1 MKAAF
6 SGRPLYQEIVNR
18 AKRAGLVNAVAH
30 HTHYGFSNHGHV
42 QAREV
47 EGMNS
52 ELTMCV
58 EMIGPKATLE
68 SFCRTHGDLLID
80 KVMVYKHLEHW
91 QIGAGA
97 VGESLLSETEVS
109 ELGELEAE

>member
-52 ELTMCV
+52 ELAMCV

-68 SFCRTHGDLLID
+68 NFCRAHGDLLID
-80 KVMVYKHLEHW
+80 KVMVYKHLERW
-91 QIGAGA
+91 KLGMTAPGRAELTEADVSTI
-97 VGESLLSETEVS
+97 EDMDSE
-109 ELGELEAE
+109 